1 VCPCGGAA
9 VCALLL
15 AAKVARATDKHGA
28 LVVKDFLARL
38 CILCYAAVDDESSGA
53 LVHNLDELGDSDE
66 FSFGRDGELADLEEL
81 LAVEEHARVEVWYDF
96 VKGEGGFSV
105 EGRNDTKGGDDLEVL
120 VAFVNEGEVG
130 ALCANAKV

>member
-1 VCPCGGAA
+1 
-9 VCALLL
+9 
-15 AAKVARATDKHGA
+15 
-28 LVVKDFLARL
+28 
-38 CILCYAAVDDESSGA
+38 
-53 LVHNLDELGDSDE
+53 
-66 FSFGRDGELADLEEL
+66 
-81 LAVEEHARVEVWYDF
+81 VEEHARVEVWYDF